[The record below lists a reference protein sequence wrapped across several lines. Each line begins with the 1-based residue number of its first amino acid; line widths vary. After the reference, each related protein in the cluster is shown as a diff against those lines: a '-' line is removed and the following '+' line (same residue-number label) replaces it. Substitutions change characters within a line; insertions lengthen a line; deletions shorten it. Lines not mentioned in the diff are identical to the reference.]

1 MSRVFMRCV
10 LSLLHLATAYAA
22 LSFGHSIK
30 GQAFTC
36 KKETTVFSYSCPIAP
51 CAMQH
56 WWSGGNFDGYTKTII
71 RYYVDDEYSEPLN
84 IPIGAAHGGGGIE
97 VVDEDNG
104 PWSAG
109 ALFGKSGGKIAG
121 GALVEGSG
129 FFNTFPIPFA
139 RTINITVALGC
150 PGGSQRF
157 WLIVRG
163 RTEAKIVLPGGLAL
177 PPSARLRSFE
187 NTTANLPPHA
197 SLSLVNV
204 SRGIQGGAV
213 LLTTLSVSSPHKSFS
228 FLEGEVRASTSPATA
243 EEEEDA
249 SYLISSGTEDYFL
262 GTFYFDRGQY
272 MNPLA
277 GVTALCPQPN
287 KPMQSYGCTPAKDGS
302 VAFAAYRVHAGH
314 EPLLFESD
322 GFVLTWRNGEPG
334 HGTAVAVNASAFGLA
349 YVW

>member
-1 MSRVFMRCV
+1 MMSGFIMRCL
-10 LSLLHLATAYAA
+10 LSLLRLATAYAA

-71 RYYVDDEYSEPLN
+71 RYYVDDDESEPLN
-84 IPIGAAHGGGGIE
+84 IPIGAAHGGGGTE

-163 RTEAKIVLPGGLAL
+163 RTDAKIVLPGGLAL

-187 NTTANLPPHA
+187 NATTNLPPHA

-204 SRGIQGGAV
+204 SRG
-213 LLTTLSVSSPHKSFS
+213 
-228 FLEGEVRASTSPATA
+228 
-243 EEEEDA
+243 
-249 SYLISSGTEDYFL
+249 
-262 GTFYFDRGQY
+262 
-272 MNPLA
+272 
-277 GVTALCPQPN
+277 
-287 KPMQSYGCTPAKDGS
+287 
-302 VAFAAYRVHAGH
+302 
-314 EPLLFESD
+314 
-322 GFVLTWRNGEPG
+322 
-334 HGTAVAVNASAFGLA
+334 
-349 YVW
+349 